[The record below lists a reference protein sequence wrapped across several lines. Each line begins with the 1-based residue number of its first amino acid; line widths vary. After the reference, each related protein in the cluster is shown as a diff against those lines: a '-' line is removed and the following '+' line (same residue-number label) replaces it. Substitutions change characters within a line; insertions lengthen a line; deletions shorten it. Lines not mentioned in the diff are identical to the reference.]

1 MKKYYIKIIRFG
13 LRIHS
18 IFHFVEF
25 IAAIYEEAYIT
36 SSIAFIAMVIEL
48 SASFLIPKEHIHIK
62 PSKSCCCV
70 LSLLQ
75 SKNEYINKKKICL

>member
-1 MKKYYIKIIRFG
+1 MWPEIVFMKKYYIKIIRFG

-25 IAAIYEEAYIT
+25 IAAVYEEAYIT

-62 PSKSCCCV
+62 PIISEVHEECE
-70 LSLLQ
+70 Q
-75 SKNEYINKKKICL
+75 